1 MRQYILDRCTDPQNP
16 TLDEVP
22 NEKIPVYDDDDAAEA
37 DLANL
42 EVGQIVATKQVY
54 DHTVFDI
61 NYPIGVTYT
70 QYPQQKSPNE
80 LWGNI
85 STWVE
90 LDYSGAFFRSSGGNA
105 NGFAT
110 STDTLSSCLQEQATA
125 VNGLTG
131 KTSDTRNSDNTADK
145 TLTGSATT
153 GTTDRTSSGGKVG
166 LISKEAYTCGIFS
179 KTGSMYNGDYAAL
192 RTSTDGRYLTIDATH
207 SHNVSISSTNT
218 ETRPTNYTVK
228 VWVRTA

>member
-1 MRQYILDRCTDPQNP
+1 MKQYILDRCTDPNDP

-22 NEKIPVYDDDDAAEA
+22 NEKIPVYEDDDAAEA

-54 DHTVFDI
+54 DYTVFDI

-90 LDYSGAFFRSSGGNA
+90 LDYDGAFFRSSGGNA

-110 STDTLSSCLQEQATA
+110 STDTLSSCKQASAIQCHNHTIILSSA
-125 VNGLTG
+125 SGGNGG
-131 KTSDTRNSDNTADK
+131 RPFAGCNTSLSSNGITEC
-145 TLTGSATT
+145 TGS
-153 GTTDRTSSGGKVG
+153 S
-166 LISKEAYTCGIFS
+166 
-179 KTGSMYNGDYAAL
+179 
-192 RTSTDGRYLTIDATH
+192 
-207 SHNVSISSTNT
+207 
-218 ETRPTNYTVK
+218 ETRPVNYTVK

>member
-1 MRQYILDRCTDPQNP
+1 MAKEFYTEGVNGSQVLHESP
-16 TLDEVP
+16 TEQ
-22 NEKIPVYDDDDAAEA
+22 IPVYDDNDAAEA

-54 DHTVFDI
+54 DYTVFDI

-80 LWGNI
+80 LWGDI
-85 STWVE
+85 STWEE

-110 STDTLSSCLQEQATA
+110 DEDTLSNCLQAQATA
-125 VNGLTG
+125 KNGLSISCTNLSHTHVQQADNSGTLYSAGRWTG
-131 KTSDTRNSDNTADK
+131 SGYNTARIQNQVG
-145 TLTGSATT
+145 TAALLYTQGATMSCSGCSMNHNHSLTGDS
-153 GTTDRTSSGGKVG
+153 
-166 LISKEAYTCGIFS
+166 
-179 KTGSMYNGDYAAL
+179 
-192 RTSTDGRYLTIDATH
+192 
-207 SHNVSISSTNT
+207 

-228 VWVRTA
+228 IWVRTA

>member
-1 MRQYILDRCTDPQNP
+1 MAKEFYTEGVNGSQVLHESP
-16 TLDEVP
+16 TEQ
-22 NEKIPVYDDDDAAEA
+22 IPIYEDDDAAEA

-54 DHTVFDI
+54 DYTVFDI

-90 LDYSGAFFRSSGGNA
+90 LDYDGAFFRSSGGNA

-110 STDTLSSCLQEQATA
+110 STDTLSSCIQAQATA
-125 VNGLTG
+125 VNGLTVSCCDLSHRHSFTQIMNG
-131 KTSDTRNSDNTADK
+131 NNSGSSNYGHDATTCNKGNSTYYTGGAIS
-145 TLTGSATT
+145 TGGSSAVNMNHCHGLTG
-153 GTTDRTSSGGKVG
+153 D
-166 LISKEAYTCGIFS
+166 
-179 KTGSMYNGDYAAL
+179 
-192 RTSTDGRYLTIDATH
+192 
-207 SHNVSISSTNT
+207 T
-218 ETRPTNYTVK
+218 ETRPVNYTVK